1 MNTDSSF
8 LGYRRAD
15 NRIGVRNYTAV
26 ISTVLCSN
34 SVTRKIAD
42 GTGAHAF
49 THEGGCGQLGFDRDH
64 VTRVL
69 RGIITHPNIGAV
81 LVIGLGCEQIDAASL
96 VSLDAGKPVQYVTI
110 HECGGNIKTVKTGIS
125 LVTKMMEETSHLQR
139 ERGNISELV
148 LATQC
153 GSTDTGSG
161 LVSNPVLGIA
171 ADQLIAKSGT
181 VILGE
186 TGSLYGAAGLLAKRA
201 VSKSIGNQLLEI
213 TDVLERYYQRLGK
226 SITEA
231 NPTPG
236 NIAGGITTLVEK
248 SLGGIRKG
256 GTTAIQGILS
266 PAEQI
271 CGKGLWIMNTS
282 KGIGVCSSTDMLASG
297 AQILAF
303 TTGKGNP
310 IGSPLAPVIK
320 ITATRSTADNL
331 SDIIDFDASPVMY
344 GIESLETCGTRLFK
358 KIIEVA
364 NGAPVQA
371 EKTGHNVFAIGSII
385 PGYACA

>member
-1 MNTDSSF
+1 
-8 LGYRRAD
+8 
-15 NRIGVRNYTAV
+15 
-26 ISTVLCSN
+26 VLCSN

-42 GTGAHAF
+42 ATGAHAF
-49 THEGGCGQLGFDRDH
+49 THDGGCGQLGFDRDH
-64 VTRVL
+64 AIRVL
-69 RGIITHPNIGAV
+69 RGIITHPNIGAA

-96 VSLDAGKPVQYVTI
+96 VSFDAGKPVQYLKIQET
-110 HECGGNIKTVKTGIS
+110 GGNIKTVKIGIS
-125 LVTKMMEETSHLQR
+125 LVTKMMEETSHMQR
-139 ERGNISELV
+139 ERGNIGELV

-161 LVSNPVLGIA
+161 LVSNPIVGIA
-171 ADQLIAKSGT
+171 ADQLIAKGGA

-213 TDVLERYYQRLGK
+213 TDVVERYYQRLGK

-248 SLGGIRKG
+248 SIGGICKG
-256 GTTAIQGILS
+256 GTTAIQGILES
-266 PAEQI
+266 AEQI
-271 CGKGLWIMNTS
+271 RGKGLWIMNTS
-282 KGIGVCSSTDMLASG
+282 HGIGVCSSTDMLASG

-320 ITATRSTADNL
+320 ITATRETVETL
-331 SDIIDFDASPVMY
+331 SDIIDFDASPVLY
-344 GIESLETCGTRLFK
+344 GIESLETCGTRLFEE
-358 KIIEVA
+358 IIEVA
-364 NGAPVQA
+364 NGKPVQA
-371 EKTGHNVFAIGSII
+371 EKTGHTVFAIGSII
-385 PGYACA
+385 PR

>member
-1 MNTDSSF
+1 MNNESSF
-8 LGYRRAD
+8 LGYQRAD

-26 ISTVLCSN
+26 ISTVLCAN
-34 SVTRKIAD
+34 TVTRKIAD
-42 GTGAHAF
+42 ATGAHAF
-49 THEGGCGQLGFDRDH
+49 NHEGGCGQLEFDRDH
-64 VTRVL
+64 TSRVL
-69 RGIITHPNIGAV
+69 RGVITHPNIGAA
-81 LVIGLGCEQIDAASL
+81 LIIGLGCEQIDAEALASTT
-96 VSLDAGKPVQYVTI
+96 AGKRIEFLKI
-110 HECGGNIKTVKTGIS
+110 HETGGNKQTVKRGIS
-125 LVTKMMEETSHLQR
+125 LVSTMMKETSQLQR
-139 ERGNISELV
+139 ERVNISELI

-171 ADQLIAKSGT
+171 ADQLIAKGGA

-201 VSKSIGNQLLEI
+201 VTKSVGNKLLEI

-248 SLGGIRKG
+248 SLGGIRKK
-256 GTTAIQGILS
+256 GTTTIQGILE
-266 PAEQI
+266 PAERIQ
-271 CGKGLWIMNTS
+271 GKGLWIMNTS
-282 KGIGVCSSTDMLASG
+282 TGIGVCSSTDMLASG

-320 ITATRSTADNL
+320 ITATRNTVDTL
-331 SDIIDFDASPVMY
+331 PDIIDFDASPVLH
-344 GIESLETCGTRLFK
+344 GVESLEACGARLFE
-358 KIIEVA
+358 KILDVA
-364 NGAPVQA
+364 NGTSVQA
-371 EKTGHNVFAIGSII
+371 EKTGHTVFAIGSII
-385 PGYACA
+385 PG

>member
-1 MNTDSSF
+1 MNDDNLF

-42 GTGAHAF
+42 ATGAHAF
-49 THEGGCGQLGFDRDH
+49 THDGGCGQLGFDRDH
-64 VTRVL
+64 TIRVL
-69 RGIITHPNIGAV
+69 RGIITHPNIGAA
-81 LVIGLGCEQIDAASL
+81 LVIGLGCEQIDAESLASSD
-96 VSLDAGKPVQYVTI
+96 VGKPVQYLKI
-110 HECGGNIKTVKTGIS
+110 HETGGNIQTVKTGIS
-125 LVTKMMEETSHLQR
+125 KVSEMMEENSQIQR
-139 ERGNISELV
+139 ESGNLDELI

-171 ADQLIAKSGT
+171 ADQLIARGGA

-201 VSKSIGNQLLEI
+201 VSKTVGNQLLEI
-213 TDVLERYYQRLGK
+213 TNVLERYYQRLGK

-256 GTTAIQGILS
+256 GTTTIQGILES
-266 PAEQI
+266 AEQI
-271 CGKGLWIMNTS
+271 QGKGLWIMNTS

-320 ITATRSTADNL
+320 ITATRETVETL
-331 SDIIDFDASPVMY
+331 TDIIDFDASPVLY
-344 GIESLETCGTRLFK
+344 GVESLEACGTRLFEE
-358 KIIEVA
+358 IIDVA
-364 NGAPVQA
+364 NGKRVQA
-371 EKTGHNVFAIGSII
+371 EKTGHTAFAIGNII
-385 PGYACA
+385 PE

>member
-1 MNTDSSF
+1 MTDDLSF

-15 NRIGVRNYTAV
+15 NQTGVRNYTAV

-34 SVTRKIAD
+34 AVTRKIAEA
-42 GTGAHAF
+42 TGAHAF
-49 THEGGCGQLGFDRDH
+49 THEGGCGQLGFDKDH
-64 VTRVL
+64 TFRVL
-69 RGIITHPNIGAV
+69 RGIITHPNIGAA
-81 LVIGLGCEQIDAASL
+81 LVIGLGCEQIDAESL
-96 VSLDAGKPVQYVTI
+96 ASLDAHKPVDFLKI
-110 HECGGNIKTVKTGIS
+110 HENGGNIKTVKTGIS
-125 LVTKMMEETSHLQR
+125 VVSTMMKEASQLQR
-139 ERGNISELV
+139 ERVNVSELI

-171 ADQLIAKSGT
+171 ADQLIAKGGA

-201 VSKSIGNQLLEI
+201 VSKSIGDQLLEI
-213 TDVLERYYQRLGK
+213 TDVLERYYHRLGK

-256 GTTAIQGILS
+256 GTTAIQGILE
-266 PAEQI
+266 PAEQLQ
-271 CGKGLWIMNTS
+271 GKGLWIMNTS

-320 ITATRSTADNL
+320 ITATRNTVDTL
-331 SDIIDFDASPVMY
+331 SDIIDFDASPVLHGM
-344 GIESLETCGTRLFK
+344 ESLETCGTRLFA

-371 EKTGHNVFAIGSII
+371 ENTKHTVFAIGSII
-385 PGYACA
+385 PG